1 MRARFPRI
9 FAIEESVHGNPV
21 RQLHRGE
28 EELEG
33 TFPRFRDGRLQGF
46 VFQRDGVGEETIVVE
61 TRLRGLPAHPRL
73 VRAPVQIEND
83 FVDLSAGE
91 WLSHPKLRKEARTPR
106 AEVIASVLAS
116 WRGAF
121 AFKEED
127 PVLGVHGLRPPQIG
141 AVHAV
146 LAHWSVSSEIA
157 TVVMPTGTGK
167 TDTMLSILVASRCV
181 KVLVVVPTD
190 ALRSQLGEKFLM
202 LGVLQQGP
210 SPIVS
215 QTAQLPVVCSIEHI
229 PTSIEEVDELCD
241 AAQVLIATSS
251 VVGRCEPEVRERF
264 AAHIPFLFVDEAH
277 HAEAPTWSEFR
288 RAFSER
294 HVVQF
299 TATPFREDG
308 RPLAGR
314 IVYKYP
320 LRKAQAE
327 GYFRPIRF
335 EQVVEFNPARADH
348 AIARKAIE
356 VLRRDWNLGHIVM
369 ARVDSVSRA
378 ADVLAMYAEE
388 ADLNAVEIHTGIRS
402 RKRRDEIRAEILSKR
417 ARVVVCVDMLGE
429 GFDLP
434 ELKIAAFHDIRKS
447 LAVTLQLAGRFTR
460 ARQDLGDATFIAN
473 TADVD
478 VQDELRHLYARDP
491 DWNLLLPDLTDRLIG
506 EQVSVRDFL
515 AGFTPFASEVPID
528 TIRPAISTVVYKI
541 DCANWT
547 PGNFR
552 LGLSG
557 LTEDDQAISS
567 VNEVER
573 ALVILVL
580 RRKDLDWSDVE
591 GIVSWEWELY
601 VAIWDSEPGLL
612 YINASNNDGVFKSLA
627 HALAGPSAIL
637 IRGPVVF
644 RSLHGIHRLKL
655 QSVGLTEQLGKNIR
669 YTGRMGADIEAD
681 LPQAQRMRAQKTV
694 IAGSGFSKGEKVS
707 VGASRK
713 GRIWSHRRDRI
724 PALAKWCREIGR
736 KLIDETI
743 NTDRVL
749 AGTLEGRSVSARP
762 DRMPI
767 AIDWPEVIWQSPE
780 NYWQISLDGV
790 EVQLGEVDLILVQPA
805 EVGDIRLA
813 LVTGHWRAELSLR
826 LFEEEGGPNYEFV
839 ATGGS
844 LPEIRRGRGDLIS
857 LVEFF
862 YEDPPTVWFFDG
874 SSLEGVEFVELRDE
888 ILPFHV
894 DRLSAWAWDVD
905 IRRESQGDA
914 KDANTVQAKVIREL
928 LPRGFHLI
936 IDDDGP
942 GEAADVVCIRL
953 IGEDITQPREI
964 HVEFFHCKYSGQPE
978 PGARVEDLYE
988 VCGQAQKSAWWM
1000 SSGSKKTDLFTHLLR
1015 RAANAHAAG
1024 RGNRY
1029 ERGDETLLLAV
1040 REASRRVPV
1049 TLKISIVQP
1058 GVQRARASRAQLTLL
1073 AVTEAYLAETYRIAF
1088 DVITSA

>member
-9 FAIEESVHGNPV
+9 FAIEESVLGNPV
-21 RQLHRGE
+21 RQVHRME
-28 EELEG
+28 EEVEG
-33 TFPRFRDGRLQGF
+33 ELPRFRDGRLDGF
-46 VFQRDGVGEETIVVE
+46 VFQRNGAEETMVIE
-61 TRLRGLPAHPRL
+61 RRGRGLPDRPRL
-73 VRAPVQIEND
+73 LHSAVRPQND
-83 FVDLSAGE
+83 FVDLSGGE
-91 WLSHPKLRKEARTPR
+91 WLSHPELRAGARRPR
-106 AEVIASVLAS
+106 AEVLAAVLES
-116 WRGAF
+116 WSGAF
-121 AFKEED
+121 AFVEED
-127 PVLGVHGLRPPQIG
+127 PVHGTPGLRPPQSG

-146 LAHWSVSSEIA
+146 LAHWSTSSDIA

-167 TDTMLSILVASRCV
+167 TDTMLSILIASRCD

-190 ALRSQLGEKFLM
+190 ALRSQLAEKFLT
-202 LGVLQQGP
+202 LGVLQQGA

-215 QTAQLPVVCSIEHI
+215 QTALFPVVCTIEHI
-229 PTSIEEVDELCD
+229 PSTVDQVDDLCD
-241 AAQVLIATSS
+241 AAQVLITTSS

-277 HAEAPTWSEFR
+277 HAEAPTWAEFR

-294 HVVQF
+294 RVVQF

-335 EQVVEFNPARADH
+335 EQVVEFDPARADR
-348 AIARKAIE
+348 AIASKAIE
-356 VLRRDWNLGHIVM
+356 VLRRDWDRGHIVM
-369 ARVDSVSRA
+369 ARVDSVNRA
-378 ADVLAMYAEE
+378 AEVLAIYLEH
-388 ADLNAVEIHTGIRS
+388 ADLHAVEIHTGIKS
-402 RKRRDEIRAEILSKR
+402 RRKRDEIRSEILSKR

-434 ELKIAAFHDIRKS
+434 ELKVAAFHDIRKS

-460 ARQDLGDATFIAN
+460 ARADLGDATFIAN

-506 EQVSVRDFL
+506 EQVSVREFL
-515 AGFTPFASEVPID
+515 AGFEPFASEVPID
-528 TIRPAISTVVYKI
+528 TIRPAISTVVYKT

-557 LTEDDQAISS
+557 LTEDDQALSTI
-567 VNEVER
+567 NDAEK

-580 RRKDLDWSDVE
+580 RRRDLEWSDVE

-601 VAIWDSEPGLL
+601 VAIWDPEPGLL
-612 YINASNNDGVFKSLA
+612 YINASNNDGVFKALA
-627 HALAGPSAIL
+627 QAIAGPSATL
-637 IRGPVVF
+637 IRGSVVF

-655 QSVGLTEQLGKNIR
+655 QSVGLTEQLGRNIR

-681 LPQAQRMRAQKTV
+681 LPQAQRMHAQKTV

-724 PALAKWCREIGR
+724 PALAKWCREVGR
-736 KLIDETI
+736 KLIDDTI
-743 NTDRVL
+743 NTDQVL

-762 DRMPI
+762 ARMPI
-767 AIDWPEVIWQSPE
+767 AVDWPEEIWQSPE
-780 NYWQISLDGV
+780 NYWHIDLDGI
-790 EVQLGEVDLILVQPA
+790 EVDLGEVDLVLADAA
-805 EVGDIRLA
+805 ELGDIRLA
-813 LVTGHWRAELSLR
+813 LVTRQWRTELLLR
-826 LFEEEGGPNYEFV
+826 LFDEEGAPNYAFV
-839 ATGGS
+839 AVGGAV
-844 LPEIRRGRGDLIS
+844 PQIRRGRGDPTS
-857 LVEFF
+857 LADFF
-862 YEDPPTVWFFDG
+862 YEHPPKVWFFDG

-888 ILPFHV
+888 ISPFDV
-894 DRLSAWAWDVD
+894 ARLSAWTWDVN
-905 IRRESQGDA
+905 IRHESQGDT

-928 LPRGFHLI
+928 MREDFHLI

-942 GEAADVVCIRL
+942 GEAADIVCIRL

-964 HVEFFHCKYSGQPE
+964 HVEFFHCKYSGGPD

-1015 RAANAHAAG
+1015 RASNARGAG
-1024 RGNRY
+1024 RGNKY
-1029 ERGDETLLLAV
+1029 ELGDEPLLLAV

-1049 TLKISIVQP
+1049 TLKISVVQP
-1058 GVQRARASRAQLTLL
+1058 GVQKARASRSQLTLL
-1073 AVTEAYLAETYRIAF
+1073 AVTEVYLSETYRIAF
-1088 DVITSA
+1088 GVITSP